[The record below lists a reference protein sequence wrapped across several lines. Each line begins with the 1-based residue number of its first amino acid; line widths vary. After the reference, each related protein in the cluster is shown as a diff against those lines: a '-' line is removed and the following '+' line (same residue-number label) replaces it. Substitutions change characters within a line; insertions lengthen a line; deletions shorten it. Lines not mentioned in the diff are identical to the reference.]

1 MTLGDVTKEKI
12 DRKVAGLYLLGQN
25 IGSDLEKQA
34 RSNASWTDRTGNTR
48 RAIHGGADRKSSG
61 TVVYLAHG
69 SIIGLY
75 MEKGT
80 APHVIRPKN
89 KKALR
94 FTSGGSTIFAKRV
107 NHPGIK
113 ARPIIDPT
121 AESNLPRIK
130 RQVRRYWE
138 NT

>member
-1 MTLGDVTKEKI
+1 MTLGSATSEKI
-12 DRKVAGLYLLGQN
+12 NRKVAGLYLLGQN

-48 RAIHGGADRKSSG
+48 RAIHGGADKLNNG
-61 TVVYLAHG
+61 ATIYLAHG
-69 SIIGLY
+69 SIVGLY
-75 MEKGT
+75 MEEGT

-94 FTSGGSTIFAKRV
+94 FTVGGSTIFAKKV

-113 ARPIIDPT
+113 ARPIVEPT
-121 AESNLPRIK
+121 ADASWPTIK